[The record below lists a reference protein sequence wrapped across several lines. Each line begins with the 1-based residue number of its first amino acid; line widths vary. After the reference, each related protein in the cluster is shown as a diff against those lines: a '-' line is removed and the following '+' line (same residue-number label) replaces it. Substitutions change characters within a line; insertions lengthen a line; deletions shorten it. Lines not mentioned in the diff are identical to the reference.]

1 MRIDLSS
8 KVVLVTGASR
18 GIGNEIARQLAAAGA
33 TVAVHYSHSS
43 KEAVEL
49 CQEIGHG
56 AVAFQADLGDAQA
69 AIRLFDDVVAE
80 YGHIDVLVNNAG
92 IAELAAIDAPNN
104 EWIASWDKTFNVN
117 TRSSGILTKVAIEHF
132 RTRGGGKIIYI
143 ASRAAFRG
151 DSEDYLAY
159 AASKAAMVALARSVA
174 RGFGKDDI
182 VAFVIAPGFVRTAM
196 AQDAIDAYGEDF
208 VLGGLALN
216 KLTEPS
222 DVAPMIVL
230 LASGL
235 ADHATGC
242 SIDINA
248 ASYVR

>member
-18 GIGNEIARQLAAAGA
+18 GIGNELARQLAAAGA
-33 TVAVHYSHSS
+33 TVAVHYSNSS
-43 KEAVEL
+43 NEAVAL

-56 AVAFQADLGDAQA
+56 AVAFQADLSDSSEAV
-69 AIRLFDDVVAE
+69 RLFNDVVAE

-92 IAELAAIDAPNN
+92 IAELAPIASSN
-104 EWIASWDKTFNVN
+104 EDWVASWDKTFNTN
-117 TRSSGILTKVAIEHF
+117 TRSAGVLTKVAIDHF
-132 RTRGGGKIIYI
+132 KTRGGGKIIYI

-159 AASKAAMVALARSVA
+159 AASKGAMVALARSVA
-174 RGFGKDDI
+174 RGFGKDEI

-216 KLTEPS
+216 RLTEPS

>member
-18 GIGNEIARQLAAAGA
+18 GIGNEIARQMASAGA
-33 TVAVHYSHSS
+33 TVAVHYSNSPS
-43 KEAVEL
+43 EADAL
-49 CQEIGHG
+49 CNEIGHG
-56 AVAFQADLGDAQA
+56 AKSFRADLADAGA
-69 AIRLFDDVVAE
+69 AIRLFDAVVAHF
-80 YGHIDVLVNNAG
+80 GHIDVLVNNAG
-92 IAELAAIDAPNN
+92 IAELAPINSSN
-104 EWIASWDKTFNVN
+104 EDWITSWDRTFNVN
-117 TRSSGILTKVAIEHF
+117 TRSSGILTKCAIDHF
-132 RTRGGGKIIYI
+132 RSRGGGRIIYI

-159 AASKAAMVALARSVA
+159 AASKGAMVALARSVA
-174 RGFGKDDI
+174 RGFGKDGI

-196 AQDAIDAYGEDF
+196 AQDAIDAYGEEF
-208 VLGGLALN
+208 VLGGVALN
-216 KLTEPS
+216 RLTEPS

>member
-8 KVVLVTGASR
+8 KVILVTGASR
-18 GIGNEIARQLAAAGA
+18 GIGNEIARQMASAGG
-33 TVAVHYSHSS
+33 TVAVHYSNSPS
-43 KEAVEL
+43 DAEAL
-49 CQEIGHG
+49 CKEIGHG
-56 AVAFQADLGDAQA
+56 AKAFRADLADAGA
-69 AIRLFDDVVAE
+69 AIRLFDAVLAH

-92 IAELAAIDAPNN
+92 IAELAPINSSN
-104 EWIASWDKTFNVN
+104 EEWIASWDKTFNVN
-117 TRSSGILTKVAIEHF
+117 TRSSGILTKCAIDHF
-132 RTRGGGKIIYI
+132 RSRGGGRIIYI

-159 AASKAAMVALARSVA
+159 AAYKGAMVALARSVA
-174 RGFGKDDI
+174 RGFGKDGI

-196 AQDAIDAYGEDF
+196 AQDAIDAYGEEF
-208 VLGGLALN
+208 VLGGVALN
-216 KLTEPS
+216 RLTEPS

>member
-1 MRIDLSS
+1 MHIDLSS
-8 KVVLVTGASR
+8 KVVLVTGSSR

-43 KEAVEL
+43 KEAVAL
-49 CQEIGHG
+49 CQEIGRG
-56 AVAFQADLGDAQA
+56 AVAFQADLGDAHEA
-69 AIRLFDDVVAE
+69 ARLFEDVVAE
-80 YGHIDVLVNNAG
+80 YGHVDVLVNNAG
-92 IAELAAIDAPNN
+92 IAELAPITASN
-104 EWIASWDKTFNVN
+104 EDWVASWDKTFNVN
-117 TRSSGILTKVAIEHF
+117 TRSAGILTKVAIEHF
-132 RTRGGGKIIYI
+132 KTREGGKIIYI

-174 RGFGKDDI
+174 RGFGKDGI

-208 VLGGLALN
+208 VLGGLALSR
-216 KLTEPS
+216 LTEPS
-222 DVAPMIVL
+222 DIAPMIVL

-235 ADHATGC
+235 SDHATGC